1 MKQPQKPPFHNL
13 HNLLPTQESRVRLS
27 EATGIPLTK
36 INNWLDPDSGAVPKA
51 DELVQIADYFDCST
65 DYLLD
70 LVNTQIR
77 ADDIKIF
84 LEKLQ
89 IGEFE

>member
-1 MKQPQKPPFHNL
+1 MKQKPLFHNL
-13 HNLLPTQESRVRLS
+13 HNLLPTPESRIKLS

-36 INNWLDPDSGAVPKA
+36 IDNWLNPNSKSVPKA

-77 ADDIKIF
+77 ADDMKML

-89 IGEFE
+89 IGEFK

>member
-1 MKQPQKPPFHNL
+1 MIQNKPPFHNL
-13 HNLLPTQESRVRLS
+13 HNLLPTQESRIELS

-36 INNWLDPDSGAVPKA
+36 INNWLDYNSRAVPKA

-77 ADDIKIF
+77 ADDMKM
-84 LEKLQ
+84 LLKKLQ
-89 IGEFE
+89 IEELE

>member
-1 MKQPQKPPFHNL
+1 MIQNKPSLHNL
-13 HNLLPTQESRVRLS
+13 HNLLPTQECRAQLS

-51 DELVQIADYFDCST
+51 DSLVIMAKYFNCSV

-70 LVNTQIR
+70 LSN
-77 ADDIKIF
+77 IKQRPDNV
-84 LEKLQ
+84 KKM
-89 IGEFE
+89 IGGFRDPIDK